1 MFRSLCAPGAATS
14 MRGDLL
20 FKCMIAIALLVSTHA
35 MGAARPAAIV
45 TILQGRAT
53 VIRALSQFDAAEGMR
68 LLADDLVKTDKD
80 TFLRIEYDD
89 QSSIEVGPETQLQVN
104 HPAARKKTNRPALYV
119 LEGWL
124 KLGAG
129 KSESGGRPAFASVG
143 MDVVDLTGVMVMRG
157 ANASRELFAE
167 QGTARWVDRDPHG
180 AEPVT
185 LKQGDFLVAAQ
196 DRTPQMQPRPSA
208 DFTAALPRPFRD
220 TLPFRYDL
228 FKDRSVAPKNPVPFN
243 YADVEAWLNAE
254 PSIRR
259 QFVVMWRRKADN
271 AAFRASL
278 DHDLQKHPEW
288 DPVLHPEKYEP
299 PPQPPA
305 PTSPAAGSQPPPPPA
320 PASTSPQNQ

>member
-1 MFRSLCAPGAATS
+1 MFRSLCAPGS
-14 MRGDLL
+14 PMCMRGDLV
-20 FKCMIAIALLVSTHA
+20 FKCVIAIALCASAHA
-35 MGAARPAAIV
+35 AGVTRPTGIV

-68 LLADDLVKTDKD
+68 LLADDLVRTDKD
-80 TFLRIEYDD
+80 TFLRIEYED
-89 QSSIEVGPETQLQVN
+89 QSSIELGSQTQLQVN
-104 HPAARKKTNRPALYV
+104 HPAARKKSRPALYV
-119 LEGWL
+119 LEGWV

-129 KSESGGRPAFASVG
+129 KADSGSKPAFGSVA

-157 ANASRELFAE
+157 DSASRELFAE

-185 LKQGDFLVAAQ
+185 LKQGEFLVAAQ
-196 DRTPQMQPRPSA
+196 DRPPRTQPRPSA
-208 DFTAALPRPFRD
+208 DFTGALPRPFRD
-220 TLPFRYDL
+220 TLPFRYNL
-228 FKDRSVAPKNPVPFN
+228 FKDRSVAPKDPVPFT
-243 YADVEAWLNAE
+243 YAEVEPWLNAE

-271 AAFRASL
+271 PTFRASL
-278 DHDLQKHPEW
+278 DRDLQKHPEW

-305 PTSPAAGSQPPPPPA
+305 PASPPAVSQPPPAQPTPA
-320 PASTSPQNQ
+320 IPQNR